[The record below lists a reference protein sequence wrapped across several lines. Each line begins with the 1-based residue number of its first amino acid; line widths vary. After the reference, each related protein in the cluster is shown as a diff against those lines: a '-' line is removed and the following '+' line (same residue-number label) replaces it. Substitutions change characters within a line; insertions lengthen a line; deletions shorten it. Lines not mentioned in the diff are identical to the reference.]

1 MNLPKVFI
9 FSYARSEFCFT
20 LNAPGIQGLE
30 KFLVL
35 HNEEEAKLYANVAK
49 KANATIIV
57 SGAPTGWPGNGKV
70 RQQRVIYE
78 NLADGE
84 WALFLDDDIITF
96 RSVVPEHYWGKTTL
110 PKIKRRKGYGELWA
124 HTPDSEDGKKM
135 IQEMIALCEQ
145 ENIGY
150 CGINSMAAVSTLET
164 SEDWINGINPYL
176 IKGWESAKWHWGR
189 HPIAF
194 QLIKKDQRIAL
205 DDSLELD
212 DVDLWAKCMLVYGKV
227 LTNQWLLLD
236 APLYGEM
243 PGGLQA
249 GGKTERTEQRN
260 DACESLIKKY
270 PGLFKPARWLDA
282 EYLASLDF
290 SISNETQREWRSR
303 YIKETGFDPS
313 KDRFE

>member
-20 LNAPGIQGLE
+20 LNAPGIQGFE

-35 HNEEEAKLYANVAK
+35 HSEDEANLYRDAAI
-49 KANATIIV
+49 KANAKIIV
-57 SGAPTGWPGNGKV
+57 SGVRAGWPGNGKV
-70 RQQRVIYE
+70 RQQNFIYE
-78 NLADGE
+78 TLEDGE
-84 WALFLDDDIITF
+84 WALFLDDDIVTF
-96 RSVVPEHYWGKTTL
+96 RSVVPEHYWTKTTL
-110 PKIKRRKGYGELWA
+110 PKIKRRKEYGDLWS

-135 IQEMIALCEQ
+135 IMEMISICDQ
-145 ENIGY
+145 EKIGY

-164 SEDWINGINPYL
+164 DEDWINGINPYL
-176 IKGWESAKWHWGR
+176 IKGWEKSKWHWGR

-194 QLIKKDQRIAL
+194 QLIKKDRRISL
-205 DDSLELD
+205 DDSIELD

-249 GGKTERTEQRN
+249 EGKTKRTEQRN
-260 DACESLIKKY
+260 EACEKLVRKY
-270 PGLFKPARWLDA
+270 PGLFKPAKWLDA
-282 EYLASLDF
+282 DYLASLDF
-290 SISNETQREWRSR
+290 TISNEKQREWRVK
-303 YIKETGFDPS
+303 YIKETGFNPS
-313 KDRFE
+313 KDIFK